1 MVKRRFM
8 ALLKHIN
15 PFSKTNEDTGFSTT
29 ISSYGDRFINKD
41 GSFNLRKEGNH
52 IWDRYSLFHIML
64 NLPVWAFVMAIVGAF
79 IFVNL
84 IYTSIYLMIGAA
96 ELQGIS
102 SHSAW
107 GIFKEVYYFST
118 ETFTTVGYGRVN
130 PVGDGANFLASIEAM
145 SGFLSFAVV
154 TGLIYGRFARPRAH
168 LAFSNQALIT
178 PFKGR
183 NALMF
188 RFACY
193 KHGHTLTDVTVQVN
207 AAMRVHEEGK
217 QTYRY
222 YELPLERHKIQ
233 SLPMN
238 WTVVHVID
246 EQSPLLGLT
255 AEDIQVADLELY
267 VLIKGFDD
275 IYSNVVQQRTSYT
288 FQEVAF
294 NHKFVPMYRET
305 ASGTVLEMQ
314 KIHDTVEVEAAMM
327 TVSAV
332 S

>member
-1 MVKRRFM
+1 M

-15 PFSKTNEDTGFSTT
+15 PFSKTNEDTGFSAT

-52 IWDRYSLFHIML
+52 IWNRYSLFHIML
-64 NLPVWAFVMAIVGAF
+64 NLPTWAFVLVIVGAF
-79 IFVNL
+79 ILVNL
-84 IYTSIYLMIGAA
+84 IYTSIYLVIGAA
-96 ELQGIS
+96 ELQGIG

-130 PVGDGANFLASIEAM
+130 PVGDGANFVASIEAM
-145 SGFLSFAVV
+145 SGFLSFAVI
-154 TGLIYGRFARPRAH
+154 TGLIYGRFARPKAH
-168 LAFSNQALIT
+168 LAFSNNALIT
-178 PFKGR
+178 PFKGGS
-183 NALMF
+183 ALMF

-193 KHGHTLTDVTVQVN
+193 KDGHTLTDVTVQVN
-207 AAMRVHEEGK
+207 AAMQIHEDGK

-246 EQSPLLGLT
+246 EQSPLLGFT
-255 AEDIQVADLELY
+255 AEDIKVADLELY
-267 VLIKGFDD
+267 VLIKGFND

-288 FQEVAF
+288 FHEIIY

-305 ASGTVLEMQ
+305 AKGTVLEMQ
-314 KIHDTVEVEAAMM
+314 KLHTTVEVEANTEMVP
-327 TVSAV
+327 VSAV